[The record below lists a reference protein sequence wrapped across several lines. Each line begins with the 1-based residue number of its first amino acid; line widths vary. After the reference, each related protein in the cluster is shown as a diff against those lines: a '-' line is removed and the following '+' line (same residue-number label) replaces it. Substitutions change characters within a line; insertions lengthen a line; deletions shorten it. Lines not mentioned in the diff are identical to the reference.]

1 MTETEWNEFYA
12 ENLTTALKQAG
23 FNITSSDD
31 LYKKGIDIEE
41 SYDISYN
48 GNSSTFELTLWC
60 HPSYDSYYA
69 NIRIYGGHTLIE
81 YGSEGPLFIDFVE
94 ALIKIIDR
102 EKDSKYWPNYSK
114 LKQAKPKLQEIVDKF
129 YNRL

>member
-1 MTETEWNEFYA
+1 MTETMWNSFYA
-12 ENLTTALKQAG
+12 ENLTAALKQAG
-23 FNITSSDD
+23 FKITSSDD

-48 GNSSTFELTLWC
+48 GTPSTFEINLWF
-60 HPSYDSYYA
+60 HPSYESYYA

-81 YGSEGPLFIDFVE
+81 YGSEGPLLIDFVE

-102 EKDSKYWPNYSK
+102 EKDSKYWPNYNK

-129 YNRL
+129 YSAI

>member
-1 MTETEWNEFYA
+1 MTETMWNSFYA
-12 ENLTTALKQAG
+12 ENLTAALKQAG

-41 SYDISYN
+41 NYDISYN
-48 GNSSTFELTLWC
+48 GTSSTFEINLWF
-60 HPSYDSYYA
+60 HPSYESYYA
-69 NIRIYGGHTLIE
+69 NIRIYGGRTLIE
-81 YGSEGPLFIDFVE
+81 YGSEGPSLIDFVE

-102 EKDSKYWPNYSK
+102 EKESKYWPNYNK

>member
-1 MTETEWNEFYA
+1 MTETMWNSFYA
-12 ENLTTALKQAG
+12 ENLTAALKQAG

-41 SYDISYN
+41 NYDISYN
-48 GNSSTFELTLWC
+48 GTPSTFEINLWF
-60 HPSYDSYYA
+60 HPSYESYYA
-69 NIRIYGGHTLIE
+69 NIRIYGGRTLIE
-81 YGSEGPLFIDFVE
+81 YGSEGPSLIDFVE

-114 LKQAKPKLQEIVDKF
+114 LKQAKPKLQEIIDKF

>member
-1 MTETEWNEFYA
+1 MTETMWNSFYA
-12 ENLTTALKQAG
+12 ENLTAALKQAG

-41 SYDISYN
+41 NYDISYN
-48 GNSSTFELTLWC
+48 GTPSTFEINLWF
-60 HPSYDSYYA
+60 HPSYESYYA
-69 NIRIYGGHTLIE
+69 NIRIYGGRTLIE
-81 YGSEGPLFIDFVE
+81 YGSEGPSLIDFVE

-102 EKDSKYWPNYSK
+102 EKDSKYWPNYNK
-114 LKQAKPKLQEIVDKF
+114 LKQSKPKLQEIVDKF

>member
-1 MTETEWNEFYA
+1 MTETMWNSFYA
-12 ENLTTALKQAG
+12 ENLTAALKQAG
-23 FNITSSDD
+23 FKITSSDD

-41 SYDISYN
+41 NYDISYN
-48 GNSSTFELTLWC
+48 GTPSTFEINLWF
-60 HPSYDSYYA
+60 HPSYESYYA
-69 NIRIYGGHTLIE
+69 NIRIYGRNTLIE
-81 YGSEGPLFIDFVE
+81 YGSEGPSLIDFVE

-129 YNRL
+129 YSAV